1 VFLVV
6 FVCWE
11 AEGEGNVIDG
21 WKRLDEPRPADPRG
35 INAQQAPDSQR
46 QGSRGQ
52 SRQGGK
58 LPGTRRFMTDY
69 GGRHSAAVFGA
80 AVLGLGMLGIAML
93 AVMTPIAVLG
103 AVLGLAVRVGVAVGR
118 R

>member
-1 VFLVV
+1 
-6 FVCWE
+6 
-11 AEGEGNVIDG
+11 
-21 WKRLDEPRPADPRG
+21 
-35 INAQQAPDSQR
+35 
-46 QGSRGQ
+46 
-52 SRQGGK
+52 
-58 LPGTRRFMTDY
+58 MTDY